1 MPVTVIVG
9 AQWGDEGKGKIV
21 DMLTDRVDIV
31 ARYQGGANAGHTVVV
46 EGAEYILHLIP
57 SGILHEGKICVIG
70 NGVVVDPEALVGEI
84 DALVARGFDV
94 KGRLFVSSKAHII
107 APYHKVVD
115 KAAEA
120 IRGEGKIGTTGRG
133 IGPAYADKAARLG
146 IRIGDLFKPESLRA
160 KVENAVAPKNV
171 LLRAVSAETEL
182 IDVDASV
189 AWLTKQAERLREYAA
204 DTGELLRS
212 ALRDDK
218 VILAEGAQGSM
229 LDIDHGTY
237 PFVTSSTA
245 TTGGAVA
252 GLGIPPT
259 GIDRVIAIL
268 KAYTTRVGEGPFPT
282 ELIDGD
288 GPRLRTEGG
297 EFGAT
302 TGRPRR
308 CGWFD
313 AMVGRYAVELNG
325 VTEIALTKLDVLD
338 GFAEIPVC
346 VDYELDGKR
355 LGRMPE
361 DMGLLDRVKPV
372 YETMPGWNASTT
384 EIDRYNALPD
394 NARRYIARIE
404 ELVGAKISIVS
415 TGKARDATILRW

>member
-21 DMLTDRVDIV
+21 DMLTDRVDMV

-46 EGAEYILHLIP
+46 DGEEYILHLIP
-57 SGILHEGKICVIG
+57 SGILHEGKVCVIG
-70 NGVVVDPEALVGEI
+70 NGVVVDPEALIKEI
-84 DALVARGFDV
+84 DDLAARGFSV
-94 KGRLFVSSKAHII
+94 KGRLFVSSRAHLI
-107 APYHKVVD
+107 APYHKRMDVAGE
-115 KAAEA
+115 AAA
-120 IRGEGKIGTTGRG
+120 AGGKIGTTGRG
-133 IGPAYADKAARLG
+133 IGPAYQDKAARLG
-146 IRIGDLFKPESLRA
+146 VRIGDLFRPEYLRDRVIA
-160 KVENAVAPKNV
+160 ALAPKNV
-171 LLRAVSAETEL
+171 LLKHLYDEEPVDIDET
-182 IDVDASV
+182 V
-189 AWLTKQAERLREYAA
+189 AWYLNQATRLADYAA
-204 DTGELLRS
+204 DTGDLLRQ

-218 VILAEGAQGSM
+218 EVLAEGAQGSM
-229 LDIDHGTY
+229 LDIDHGTFPY
-237 PFVTSSTA
+237 VTSSTA

-252 GLGIPPT
+252 GLGVPPME
-259 GIDRVIAIL
+259 IKRVISIM

-282 ELIDGD
+282 ELHEGD
-288 GPRLRTEGG
+288 GPRLRQLGG

-313 AMVGRYAVELNG
+313 AVVGKYGVDING
-325 VTEIALTKLDVLD
+325 VSEIALTKLDVLD
-338 GFAEIPVC
+338 GFEEIPVC
-346 VDYELDGKR
+346 VDYEIDGKR

-361 DMGLLDRVKPV
+361 DMSLLDKVTPI

-384 EIDRYNALPD
+384 EIDRYNDLPE

-404 ELVGAKISIVS
+404 DLVGAKISIVS